1 MPAQTRDIFEECT
14 DGIIEQT
21 LQQQRL
27 SLERSFMTN
36 LNMNQLSTS
45 QRNPNHKPGMWG
57 NEEFKQLVGAASPE
71 PLDGLGANR
80 RQSSEEIPLG
90 DTAKGV
96 TGGEDSKFDTANT
109 RERTNNVQFKKRPS
123 NTSAI

>member
-1 MPAQTRDIFEECT
+1 M
-14 DGIIEQT
+14 
-21 LQQQRL
+21 

-80 RQSSEEIPLG
+80 R
-90 DTAKGV
+90 
-96 TGGEDSKFDTANT
+96 
-109 RERTNNVQFKKRPS
+109 
-123 NTSAI
+123 